1 MANQI
6 SSGVKELAKRLGST
20 HARVLD
26 VGPGHLGKNSIFL
39 AKKGCLVDAVDRKTE
54 WVESIKRVA
63 LTRKLGDRVNA
74 WEGDIRTARLGKGK
88 YDAVLMCSVIH
99 LIGDERTAR
108 SVVWKIKAAT
118 KPGGYNLIELF
129 IKWPGIK
136 SEPDRFI
143 PAPGRIQAR
152 YKDWKIV
159 KYVERP
165 KFLYRGD
172 WEKRAWMIAR
182 KPAKKRKKG

>member
-6 SSGVKELAKRLGST
+6 SSGVKEMAKRLKGR
-20 HARVLD
+20 HARVFDL
-26 VGPGHLGKNSIFL
+26 GPGHMGKNSIYL
-39 AKKGCLVDAVDRKTE
+39 AKKGCLVDAIDRKTE

-63 LTRKLGDRVNA
+63 LTHKLEDRVNV
-74 WEGDIRTARLGKGK
+74 WEGDIRTERPGKGK

-99 LIGDERTAR
+99 LMKDEKTAL
-108 SVVWKIKAAT
+108 SVVRKIKSTT

-136 SEPDRFI
+136 NEPDRFI
-143 PAPGRIQAR
+143 PAPGRIQAL
-152 YKDWKIV
+152 YKDWRII

-165 KFLYRGD
+165 KLLYKGD
-172 WEKRAWMIAR
+172 WEKRAWLIAR
-182 KPAKKRKKG
+182 KPLTKRK